1 MTKTNYIN
9 IVKKGG
15 FYTVYNND
23 CYIINYLFNYKIVNN
38 KTGFPISSI
47 NKVLNTLNRKKI
59 NYIIDNKEVKFNT
72 NNYEQYLTTGVNNYN
87 LINKKKTLEEKIN
100 KLSTKQID
108 ELYNLIMRYLND

>member
-1 MTKTNYIN
+1 MDSILYI
-9 IVKKGG
+9 
-15 FYTVYNND
+15 
-23 CYIINYLFNYKIVNN
+23 
-38 KTGFPISSI
+38 TGFPISSI

-100 KLSTKQID
+100 NLSTKQID